1 METNVGLS
9 QVNKPAPL
17 WYRRLT
23 NAIIL
28 SFVPAYVGIVQGVP
42 MPDDKRNVLMVIGA
56 AIPFLFKGV
65 GMILGNG
72 EYIQPS
78 KEDK

>member
-1 METNVGLS
+1 METKVGLD

-23 NAIIL
+23 NAIVMA
-28 SFVPAYVGIVQGVP
+28 FMPAFVGIVQGVP
-42 MPDDKRNVLMVIGA
+42 MHDNQRNVLMVIAA

-72 EYIQPS
+72 EYE
-78 KEDK
+78 KEMRKV